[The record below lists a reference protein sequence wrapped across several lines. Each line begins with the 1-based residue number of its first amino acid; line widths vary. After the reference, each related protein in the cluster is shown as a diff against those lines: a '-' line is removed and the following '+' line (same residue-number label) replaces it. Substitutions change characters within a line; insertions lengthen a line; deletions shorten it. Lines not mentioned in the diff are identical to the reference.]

1 MNKIDK
7 ILDNAKKFEKIAKN
21 LKLAQYNPLDIQNL
35 KAKIQA
41 LKSDVSSK
49 IGSSLVGTELQ
60 GWFSKFVSNQK
71 PELDGSFLNMILNG
85 LKKDAKFSALYNS
98 LLGAAVDLQNLS
110 SQFAKLQDNQMPSE
124 IPTINVQD
132 LPDAPGSKPNAAPSP
147 QSFVQ
152 KVDSKVAQLDG
163 TTRNL
168 LSLIAIP
175 GADSKEKAP
184 LEVEKIDRL
193 VVSLAK
199 DKQLLNKGQEV
210 KGTGMSQNSG
220 FLSGLSGEVV
230 DSTISKINNSFLKAV
245 DAKTQAI
252 AAALAGPTG
261 VDIKSLLR

>member
-41 LKSDVSSK
+41 LKSNIASK
-49 IGSSLVGTELQ
+49 IGSSLAGTDLQ
-60 GWFSKFVSNQK
+60 DWVATFVNNQK
-71 PELDGSFLNMILNG
+71 PEVDGSILNMIMSE
-85 LKKDAKFSALYNS
+85 LKKNSKFSSLYNS
-98 LLGAAVDLQNLS
+98 LLSDSVDMQNLS
-110 SQFAKLQDNQMPSE
+110 AQFLKLKDNQMPSE
-124 IPTINVQD
+124 TPTINFED
-132 LPDAPGSKPNAAPSP
+132 LPNAPGSKPSP

-220 FLSGLSGEVV
+220 FLSGLSGEIV
-230 DSTISKINNSFLKAV
+230 DATVSKINNSFLKAV

>member
-7 ILDNAKKFEKIAKN
+7 ILESAKKFEKIAKN
-21 LKLAQYNPLDIQNL
+21 LKLAQDYNPLNLQEVQKQIQS
-35 KAKIQA
+35 I
-41 LKSDVSSK
+41 KSSVASK
-49 IGSSLVGTELQ
+49 IGSSFVGTDLQ
-60 GWFSKFVSNQK
+60 SEFSKFVSNRN
-71 PELDGSFLNMILNG
+71 PRLDGSLLSGIV
-85 LKKDAKFSALYNS
+85 NS
-98 LLGAAVDLQNLS
+98 LRSKPQFKQLFNLLLSESVDLENLS
-110 SQFAKLQDNQMPSE
+110 SKYGDLAATQMPTE
-124 IPTINVQD
+124 TPTINVED
-132 LPDAPGSKPNAAPSP
+132 LPNAPELKPNA

-168 LSLIAIP
+168 LSLVAIP
-175 GADSKEKAP
+175 GPDSKEKAP

-230 DSTISKINNSFLKAV
+230 DATVSKINNSFLKAV

-261 VDIKSLLR
+261 VDIKSLMR

>member
-7 ILDNAKKFEKIAKN
+7 ILESAKKFEKIAKN
-21 LKLAQYNPLDIQNL
+21 LKLAQDYNPLSLQEVQ
-35 KAKIQA
+35 KQIQA
-41 LKSDVSSK
+41 IKSSVASK
-49 IGSSLVGTELQ
+49 IGSNLVDTEMQ
-60 GWFSKFVSNQK
+60 ESFSKFVNNRN
-71 PELDGSFLNMILNG
+71 PRMDGSLLTGIMNFLRSKPQFKQL
-85 LKKDAKFSALYNS
+85 FNS
-98 LLGAAVDLQNLS
+98 LLSESVDLENLS
-110 SQFAKLQDNQMPSE
+110 IKYNNLATKQIPPE
-124 IPTINVQD
+124 IPTINIENPPNA
-132 LPDAPGSKPNAAPSP
+132 PDSKPNTTP

-152 KVDSKVAQLDG
+152 KVDQKVAQLG
-163 TTRNL
+163 GVTRNL
-168 LSLIAIP
+168 LSLVAIP
-175 GADSKEKAP
+175 GPDSKEKAP

-230 DSTISKINNSFLKAV
+230 DSTIAKINNSFLKAV

-261 VDIKSLLR
+261 VDIKSLLN